1 MELEEIMSKLNSE
14 EKVFVSSLIDKDP
27 LTGLYNRRKFDQD
40 IELVLSMS
48 GRANRGTGLL
58 FIDIDNFKKYND
70 EYGHQKGDLIL
81 QDVTGCIEKHLRDYD
96 KIHLYRYGGEEFV
109 VIISDITI
117 ENTFNIGDRLRKTVK
132 ESCGITIS
140 IGISHYRDISDNLQS
155 LIKNADHALYE
166 AKKRGRD
173 RVVVYH
179 KDLAPPV

>member
-1 MELEEIMSKLNSE
+1 MELEEIMSKLSSE
-14 EKVFVSSLIDKDP
+14 EKMFVSSLIDKDP

-70 EYGHQKGDLIL
+70 QYGHQKGDQVLK
-81 QDVTGCIEKHLRDYD
+81 DVTGRIEKNLRNYD

-117 ENTFNIGDRLRKTVK
+117 KNTFYIGDRLRKTVK
-132 ESCGITIS
+132 KSCGITIS
-140 IGISHYRDISDNLQS
+140 VGISHYREISDNLQS
-155 LIKNADHALYE
+155 LISHADHALYE

-173 RVVVYH
+173 RVVVYQ
-179 KDLAPPV
+179 KDQAPLV